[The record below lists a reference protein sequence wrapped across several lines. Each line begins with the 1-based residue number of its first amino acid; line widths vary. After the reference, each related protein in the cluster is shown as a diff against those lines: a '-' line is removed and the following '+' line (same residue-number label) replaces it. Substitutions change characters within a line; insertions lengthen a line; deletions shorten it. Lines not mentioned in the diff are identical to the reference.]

1 MMGRRCVLHVGMHK
15 TGSSSIQNALSGHCD
30 DSLYYLDLGQP
41 NHSVPLVSALMPD
54 LQNYPQVKKWNLS
67 NEQADD
73 LKERSINKL
82 YQGLR
87 FSLDKDVIISAEY
100 FSQPGAPAKKNLS
113 RLHDILKEYFDEVR
127 VIAYIRSPKSFM
139 ESALQERIKGGD
151 TKITLKSLYPH
162 YRGRLEKF
170 YEQFGGQNVTLVD
183 YEPANFPA
191 GSVVS
196 DFCRRVGV
204 ADDFSKTIS
213 SNEKMGYEAIALLY
227 SYNFFRSFATPHV
240 SKIFY
245 PRVFLDNLQ
254 ETSSS
259 SFSLDETVV
268 DEIVAA
274 NKEDIS
280 WVEEAKG
287 SVFHAASGSKG
298 YDVSSL
304 DELLTFTNKNI
315 EFYEQCK
322 GLPEFDASLPRHDIF
337 ENFLTSYEASCFPL
351 RRDDFNTLR
360 NVAEKPLVAF
370 REFSKAL
377 YDSGL
382 VSQSKLILDLALSQY
397 PGAKALQDL
406 NSQVCSALN
415 DLGEN

>member
-1 MMGRRCVLHVGMHK
+1 MGRCCFLHVGMHK
-15 TGSSSIQNALSGHCD
+15 TGSSSIQNALNGYCD

-41 NHSVPLVSALMPD
+41 NHSIPLVSALMPD

-67 NEQADD
+67 NEQIDE
-73 LKERSINKL
+73 LKKRSIAKL

-87 FSLDKDVIISAEY
+87 SSTYKDVIISAEY
-100 FSQPGAPAKKNLS
+100 FSQPGVPAKKNLS
-113 RLHDILKEYFDEVR
+113 RLKAILKEHFDEVS

-151 TKITLKSLYPH
+151 TKVTLKALYPY

-170 YEQFGGQNVTLVD
+170 YEQFGAQNVTLVD
-183 YEPANFPA
+183 YEPANFSG

-196 DFCRRVGV
+196 DFCRRVGIK
-204 ADDFSKTIS
+204 ADLPKTIS

-227 SYNFFRSFATPHV
+227 SYNFFRSFATPQV
-240 SKIFY
+240 SKLFY
-245 PRVFLDNLQ
+245 SRVFLDNLQ
-254 ETSSS
+254 KISSS
-259 SFSLDETVV
+259 SFSLNETVV

-274 NKEDIS
+274 NKEDVS
-280 WVEEAKG
+280 WVEEVKG

-298 YDVSSL
+298 YEVSSL
-304 DELLTFTNKNI
+304 DDFLNFINENI
-315 EFYEQCK
+315 EFYKQCK
-322 GLPEFDASLPRHDIF
+322 GLPEFDVSLPRHDLF
-337 ENFLTSYEASCFPL
+337 EKFLTSYEASCFPL
-351 RRDDFNTLR
+351 GRDDFNTLR

-382 VSQSKLILDLALSQY
+382 VSQSKLILDLALSHY

-406 NSQVCSALN
+406 NNQVRSALN

>member
-1 MMGRRCVLHVGMHK
+1 MGRRCFLHVGMHK
-15 TGSSSIQNALSGHCD
+15 TGSSSIQNALNGYCD

-41 NHSVPLVSALMPD
+41 NHSIPLVSALMPD

-67 NEQADD
+67 NEQIDE
-73 LKERSINKL
+73 LKERSIAKL
-82 YQGLR
+82 YQGIR
-87 FSLDKDVIISAEY
+87 SSPYKDVIISAEY
-100 FSQPGAPAKKNLS
+100 FSQPGVPAKKNLS
-113 RLHDILKEYFDEVR
+113 RLKDTLKEHFDEVS

-151 TKITLKSLYPH
+151 TKVTLKSLYPY

-170 YEQFGGQNVTLVD
+170 YEQFGSQNVTLVD
-183 YEPANFPA
+183 YEPANFPG

-196 DFCRRVGV
+196 DFCRRVGIK
-204 ADDFSKTIS
+204 ADLPKTIS

-227 SYNFFRSFATPHV
+227 SYNFFRSFATPQV
-240 SKIFY
+240 SKLFY
-245 PRVFLDNLQ
+245 SRVFLDNLQ
-254 ETSSS
+254 KISSS
-259 SFSLDETVV
+259 SFSLNETVV

-274 NKEDIS
+274 NKEDVS
-280 WVEEAKG
+280 WVEEVKG

-298 YDVSSL
+298 YEVSSL
-304 DELLTFTNKNI
+304 DDLLSFTNENI
-315 EFYEQCK
+315 EFYKKCK
-322 GLPEFDASLPRHDIF
+322 GLPEFDVSLPRHDLF
-337 ENFLTSYEASCFPL
+337 EKFLTSYEASCFPL
-351 RRDDFNTLR
+351 GRDDFNTLR

-382 VSQSKLILDLALSQY
+382 VSQSKLILDLALSHY

-406 NSQVCSALN
+406 NNQVRSALN